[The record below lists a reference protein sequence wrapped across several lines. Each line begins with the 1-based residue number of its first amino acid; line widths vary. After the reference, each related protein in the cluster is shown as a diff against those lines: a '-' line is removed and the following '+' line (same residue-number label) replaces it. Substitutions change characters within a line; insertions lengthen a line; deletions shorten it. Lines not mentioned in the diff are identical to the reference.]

1 MPSSLQ
7 LSQAEAR
14 IQDMSSD
21 CMAGHTSLR
30 IKSGAGTQTKE
41 TDNQPGGENITMGA
55 DAGVRIGEPNAATAG
70 AGCGT

>member
-1 MPSSLQ
+1 
-7 LSQAEAR
+7 
-14 IQDMSSD
+14 
-21 CMAGHTSLR
+21 MAGHTSLR